1 MEQELLGVKSQYPA
15 LRAIVNKLASEE
27 VIQTGTTHGIGR
39 HSCVM
44 DKVMRWRWKL
54 EEGSTEVAFG
64 RTFYRDEVYLL
75 FFRLLFLTFTFP
87 SHTPPQK
94 ARHKF
99 SEESVSYRDEK
110 GLIAKPNVGVCT

>member
-1 MEQELLGVKSQYPA
+1 MEQELVGVKSRYLA

-54 EEGSTEVAFG
+54 EEGPREAAFG
-64 RTFYRDEVYLL
+64 RTFYRDEVYYLL
-75 FFRLLFLTFTFP
+75 YVKNN
-87 SHTPPQK
+87 K
-94 ARHKF
+94 AKL
-99 SEESVSYRDEK
+99 
-110 GLIAKPNVGVCT
+110 GVGMIHHFGTAQEVMLD

>member
-27 VIQTGTTHGIGR
+27 VIQTGTTHGTGR

-64 RTFYRDEVYLL
+64 RTFYRDEVYYLNPEVKYVTCISKIGLRYLQLGQVGSCRSNSIEPHTHYLL
-75 FFRLLFLTFTFP
+75 
-87 SHTPPQK
+87 
-94 ARHKF
+94 
-99 SEESVSYRDEK
+99 
-110 GLIAKPNVGVCT
+110 C